1 MLENNTY
8 KFLILGEGRVGKTSI
23 LNRYFRKKFNE
34 GQLSTINPTFYE
46 KKQTFKGKEYQL
58 KFWGPAGP
66 ETFYAINEIY
76 YRNTVGALLIYDV
89 TIPETFE
96 KVKNWVMTLKEAV
109 GKDIIL
115 VIVGNKYDKEN
126 KDL

>member
-1 MLENNTY
+1 MDP
-8 KFLILGEGRVGKTSI
+8 I
-23 LNRYFRKKFNE
+23 
-34 GQLSTINPTFYE
+34 
-46 KKQTFKGKEYQL
+46 
-58 KFWGPAGP
+58 GP
-66 ETFYAINEIY
+66 EIFYSINELY